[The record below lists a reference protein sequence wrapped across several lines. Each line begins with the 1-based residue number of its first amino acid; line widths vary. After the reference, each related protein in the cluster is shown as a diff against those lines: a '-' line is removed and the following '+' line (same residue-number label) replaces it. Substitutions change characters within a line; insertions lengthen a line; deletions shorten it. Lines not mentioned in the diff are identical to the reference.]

1 MSFLVAKRVSGKGGL
16 IEILSAVEEVLRRE
30 VVVEADDL
38 ETAKEALEKAYRKE
52 EIILGAED
60 VVPDALTGE
69 SKTIMTAD
77 WYDQET
83 VQAMK
88 TDLTA

>member
-1 MSFLVAKRVSGKGGL
+1 MKYCL
-16 IEILSAVEEVLRRE
+16 AVEEVLRRE

-38 ETAKEALEKAYRKE
+38 ETAKEVLEKAYRKE
-52 EIILGAED
+52 EIVLGAED

-69 SKTIMTAD
+69 SKTITMAD

>member
-1 MSFLVAKRVSGKGGL
+1 MKYCL
-16 IEILSAVEEVLRRE
+16 AVEEVLRRE
-30 VVVEADDL
+30 VVVEADNL
-38 ETAKEALEKAYRKE
+38 ETAKEVLEKAYRKE